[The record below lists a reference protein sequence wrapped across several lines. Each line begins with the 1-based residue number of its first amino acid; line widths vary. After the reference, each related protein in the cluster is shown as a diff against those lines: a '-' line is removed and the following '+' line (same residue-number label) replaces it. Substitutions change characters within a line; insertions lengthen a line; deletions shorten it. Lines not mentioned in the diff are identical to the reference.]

1 MSDSFPLLSPDRFW
15 QQVIAQTRY
24 AVQCG
29 ALQSIATEYEFVED
43 GGTQFLVRVL
53 ANLSR
58 KDTAQ
63 TEQAAKRAA
72 TGAAF
77 NPFLPYEKDLF
88 VADLSAT
95 HLCLLNKFNV
105 VDHHLL
111 IVTRA
116 FESQETWLTLADFE
130 ALWVCMMAVDGF
142 AFYNG
147 GKDAG
152 ASQPHKH
159 LQLVPLPFV
168 PGGLSIPIEPAIATA
183 QTHGKACV
191 DLWPYRHAIATLPL
205 TPETP
210 PAIAAPVLLETYQ
223 RLLTAVG
230 LVYDPVHPIQSGA
243 YNLLVTRQ
251 WMLLVPRSQESF
263 KSIAVNSLGFAGAL
277 LVRNAE
283 QMALL
288 KHHGPL
294 HILRGVGQAR

>member
-1 MSDSFPLLSPDRFW
+1 MSDSFQLLAPDQFW
-15 QQVIAQTRY
+15 QQVIAQTHHAIR
-24 AVQCG
+24 CG
-29 ALQSIATEYEFVED
+29 ALQSIATDYEFVED
-43 GGTQFLVRVL
+43 GGTRFLVRVL

-58 KDTAQ
+58 KDAAQ
-63 TEQAAKRAA
+63 TEQAAKRTA

-77 NPFLPYEKDLF
+77 NPFLPYEPDLF

-130 ALWVCMMAVDGF
+130 ALWVCMMAVEGL

-168 PGGLSIPIEPAIATA
+168 PEGLSIPVEPAIATA
-183 QTHGKACV
+183 QHHGKADV
-191 DLWPYRHAIATLPL
+191 AEWPYQHAIAALPL
-205 TPETP
+205 SPETP
-210 PAIAAPVLLETYQ
+210 PALAAPVLLETYQ
-223 RLLTAVG
+223 QLLSAVG
-230 LVYDPVHPIQSGA
+230 LVYDPADPMQSGA

-263 KSIAVNSLGFAGAL
+263 KAIAVNSLGFAGAM

-283 QMALL
+283 QLALL

-294 HILRGVGQAR
+294 HILRGVGQGR